1 MHFCYQMKMNT
12 RHLETLLWVV
22 RLGGIGA
29 AARHLNLTQPAVT
42 RRIQDLER
50 ELGGPLFIREG
61 RNVAPTPLAKACVAN
76 AERIL
81 AEISLMRIAA
91 SGRNIVEGKIRAGL
105 SELTAMALLDRLL
118 IWIRETYPN
127 VVLDCDVDLSS
138 RLLGKLAKR
147 QLDIVF
153 VPGPVSIPD
162 AVKMPIGSCTLLWM
176 SNPRLLRTHR
186 RLTPLDVGE
195 MPIISLPH
203 DADVHWAMVKWFEQ
217 AGVQPRRISYCN
229 NFSVTASLVRNGL
242 GVSLLPYEMFR
253 SEIEAGSLVVLPE
266 SPPVTKPEYS
276 VVYLPSADLDILP
289 RMAAFAR
296 EQTLFESAPPD

>member
-1 MHFCYQMKMNT
+1 MRFCYLLWVNSG
-12 RHLETLLWVV
+12 HLEALLWVV
-22 RLGGIGA
+22 RVGGVGA

-42 RRIQDLER
+42 RRIQELER
-50 ELGGPLFIREG
+50 ELGGPLFVREG
-61 RNVAPTPLAKACVAN
+61 RNVVPTPLAKTCVAN

-81 AEISLMRIAA
+81 AEMSLMRIAA
-91 SGRNIVEGKIRAGL
+91 SGRNVVEGKIRAGL

-118 IWIRETYPN
+118 IWMRETYPN

-138 RLLGKLAKR
+138 RLLGKLARR
-147 QLDIVF
+147 QIDIAF

-162 AVKMPIGSCTLLWM
+162 AVKMPIGSGTLLWM

-186 RLTPLDVGE
+186 KLTPLDFGE
-195 MPIISLPH
+195 LPIISLPH
-203 DADVHWAMVKWFEQ
+203 DADVHWTMVKWFEQ

-229 NFSVTASLVRNGL
+229 NFSVVASLVRKGL

-253 SEIEAGSLVVLPE
+253 AEVEAGSLVVLPE

-276 VVYLPSADLDILP
+276 VVYLPSAELHILP
-289 RMAAFAR
+289 RIAAFAR
-296 EQTLFESAPPD
+296 EQTLFENTPPP